1 VGERANLPAPV
12 NIDRELIKEIA
23 MDIGKEVV
31 SHIRIMHDP
40 AFKALGP
47 SGRLSVRN
55 CIHNQI
61 MAALE
66 TIDADEIRARL
77 ERRKA
82 HRRKMHKAW
91 DNIRAMPA
99 APSPSS
105 EGRG

>member
-1 VGERANLPAPV
+1 MTKNLPAITNV
-12 NIDRELIKEIA
+12 DLELVKEIA

-82 HRRKMHKAW
+82 FRRKMHEAW
-91 DNIRAMPA
+91 DNIRAMPDPTPPEA
-99 APSPSS
+99 KP
-105 EGRG
+105 